1 MQTAP
6 DYAGPSSYPGLDQMN
21 VPIPSGLAAKT
32 ARIVDVSISP
42 IRAPGSTTGGYD
54 ARTAPF

>member
-1 MQTAP
+1 
-6 DYAGPSSYPGLDQMN
+6 MN